1 MMSNLSNQAQDRLT
15 ICLFSESYYPI
26 VGGME
31 TQGLIMA
38 EDWIEHDFQVIV
50 ITRRSNNSL
59 KEFEKIGE
67 INIHRVPPTGSSNLN
82 RWIMLVTSLPILI
95 KLVRQYDIIFVSG
108 FRSLGILAVIISKL
122 FHKVCILKA
131 DNNGEM
137 SGDYFQ
143 SGLAKWNLSLSFP
156 LVKLFLWLRN
166 AILRQADAFVSL
178 SAEMSQEFINYGVDK
193 NKIYLIPNSV
203 DPKKFHPVNS
213 QKKSELRRKLGIEF
227 EGKIFVYTGRLLTI
241 KGLPLLVKVWQKIQS
256 KYDKCYLLIVGGG
269 SKDIHDCEEELK
281 QYVKTNS
288 LEKSVK
294 FTGNVY
300 NVYEYLQAS
309 DIFVFPTGNEAFGIS
324 LIEAMACGLPV
335 IVTPVGGIKDIVNN
349 GHNGLTVE
357 VGNFDR
363 LYDAMENLIFDDS
376 LSASLG
382 KSALETVQIKY
393 LRESVAKKYIQMFN
407 QFSK

>member
-256 KYDKCYLLIVGGG
+256 KYDK
-269 SKDIHDCEEELK
+269 
-281 QYVKTNS
+281 
-288 LEKSVK
+288 
-294 FTGNVY
+294 
-300 NVYEYLQAS
+300 
-309 DIFVFPTGNEAFGIS
+309 
-324 LIEAMACGLPV
+324 
-335 IVTPVGGIKDIVNN
+335 
-349 GHNGLTVE
+349 
-357 VGNFDR
+357 
-363 LYDAMENLIFDDS
+363 
-376 LSASLG
+376 
-382 KSALETVQIKY
+382 
-393 LRESVAKKYIQMFN
+393 
-407 QFSK
+407 